1 MKRKGEQTTLKNN
14 KNSDGNSIHQPK
26 CQVHIGAGFRCKSR
40 QAMWCLTLG
49 NCHGPGQGRN
59 NDGVAVLK
67 ISNMHLQ
74 NLKYK
79 FKKNP
84 DTSGPL

>member
-1 MKRKGEQTTLKNN
+1 
-14 KNSDGNSIHQPK
+14 
-26 CQVHIGAGFRCKSR
+26 
-40 QAMWCLTLG
+40 MWCLTLG